1 MRGKIHG
8 QELADSGGVAVAT
21 QCGALSVDHLEQ
33 MTDADIAMLSKA
45 GPLAPIPTALPGT
58 SFFLNM
64 PFAPGRRIIDGGLP
78 LAVASDYNP
87 GSTPSGDMKFIVS
100 LACIKMRLLPEEAIN
115 AATINSAAAMGLSH
129 RYGSINAATINSA
142 AAMGLSHRYGSIAR
156 GKAASFFITDAIPS
170 VGFLPYAYTTPLI
183 RRVVLEGNMSHIAK

>member
-1 MRGKIHG
+1 
-8 QELADSGGVAVAT
+8 
-21 QCGALSVDHLEQ
+21 
-33 MTDADIAMLSKA
+33 
-45 GPLAPIPTALPGT
+45 
-58 SFFLNM
+58 M

-129 RYGSINAATINSA
+129 
-142 AAMGLSHRYGSIAR
+142 HYGSIAL
-156 GKAASFFITDAIPS
+156 GKAASFFITTALPS
-170 VGFLPYAYTTPLI
+170 IGFLPYAYTTPLI